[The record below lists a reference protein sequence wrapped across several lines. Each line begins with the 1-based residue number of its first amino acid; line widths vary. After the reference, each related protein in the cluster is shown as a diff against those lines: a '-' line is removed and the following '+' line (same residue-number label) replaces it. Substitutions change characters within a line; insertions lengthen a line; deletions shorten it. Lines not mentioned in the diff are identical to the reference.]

1 MTAREGSR
9 RALHVALGAGVWL
22 LPVLGWEI
30 VAGLSGF
37 GCMFNLLLLHRL
49 PLTRGLVRED
59 GGGRLGLILYP
70 VVVLALVLVF
80 REQHAPIQA
89 GWLALAVGDGLA
101 PVFGMLLPRP
111 RWPWNP
117 SKTVPATAAAFAIAA
132 ALLTTLTD
140 ATLAFSAMGVGALVE
155 SLPGSVD
162 DNLTVPIA
170 AAAAAFLL
178 GGMA

>member
-1 MTAREGSR
+1 MTAREGAR
-9 RALHVALGAGVWL
+9 RAVHLALGAGAWL
-22 LPVLGWEI
+22 LPVLGWEV
-30 VAGLSGF
+30 VAWLSGF
-37 GCMFNLLLLHRL
+37 GCVFNLLLLHRL
-49 PLTRGLVRED
+49 PLTRELVREG

-80 REQHAPIQA
+80 RDQYVPIQA

-101 PVFGMLLPRP
+101 PVFGALFSRP
-111 RWPWNP
+111 RWPWNA

-140 ATLAFSAMGVGALVE
+140 ATLAFSAMGVGALAE
-155 SLPGSVD
+155 SLPGPVD
-162 DNLTVPIA
+162 DNLTVPMVTA
-170 AAAAAFLL
+170 AAVFLM